1 MIDVLIVIDELK
13 KIKEQLKLGNN
24 AMAMKLIDEGIAY
37 REKEVKEFEE
47 QEAPKMPIADLANDP
62 IKTFN

>member
-47 QEAPKMPIADLANDP
+47 QAAPKMPMGDLANAP

>member
-1 MIDVLIVIDELK
+1 M
-13 KIKEQLKLGNN
+13 KLGNN

-47 QEAPKMPIADLANDP
+47 QEAPKMPIGDLANDP